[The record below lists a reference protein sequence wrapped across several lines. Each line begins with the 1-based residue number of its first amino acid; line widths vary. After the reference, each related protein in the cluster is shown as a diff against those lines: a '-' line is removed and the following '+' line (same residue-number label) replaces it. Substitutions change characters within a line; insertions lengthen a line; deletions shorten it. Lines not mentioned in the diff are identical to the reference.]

1 MVLAERSKIL
11 KKFENFRMLKT
22 MLGMIG
28 NKVGQGYCGNLVLCF
43 KLGI

>member
-28 NKVGQGYCGNLVLCF
+28 
-43 KLGI
+43 LGKGSVVI